1 LLSSYLFQTDDLL
14 TTPWCV
20 DIDIPYITGAHVMI
34 VAVLGEKGG
43 TGKTTLA
50 TNLAGMRAADGRDV
64 LLLDADRQG
73 SASYWTEKRGAAHAE
88 LPAVPSVQKFGEGLM
103 RTVRDMARRY
113 SDLIIDAGAG
123 DSREVES
130 ALRVADLA
138 LIPVQPAGL
147 DVWTL
152 GLIDDR
158 VGEALSINEAL
169 RGYVVLNRTSP
180 NPKDHD
186 ADEARQA
193 IEGCAHLR
201 LAPGVIC
208 DRVAVKRAA
217 PAGVT
222 VIEYIPVDVKAI
234 SEMQQLYALAFP
246 VRR

>member
-1 LLSSYLFQTDDLL
+1 
-14 TTPWCV
+14 
-20 DIDIPYITGAHVMI
+20 MI

-50 TNLAGMRAADGRDV
+50 TNLAGMRATDGRDV
-64 LLLDADRQG
+64 LLIDADRQG
-73 SASYWTEKRGAAHAE
+73 SASYWAEKRSEAHPG
-88 LPAVPSVQKFGEGLM
+88 LPAVQSVQKFGEGLM

-113 SDLIIDAGAG
+113 DDVVIDAGAG

-158 VGEALSINEAL
+158 VGEALSTQEPFQA
-169 RGYVVLNRTSP
+169 YVVLNRVSP
-180 NPKDHD
+180 NPRDPD
-186 ADEARQA
+186 AAEAQQA
-193 IEGCAHLR
+193 IEGCEHLR
-201 LAPGVIC
+201 LAPGLIC

-217 PAGVT
+217 PVGLT
-222 VIEYIPVDVKAI
+222 VLEYKPFDPKAAH
-234 SEMQQLYALAFP
+234 ELQQLYGLIFGH
-246 VRR
+246 RRS

>member
-1 LLSSYLFQTDDLL
+1 
-14 TTPWCV
+14 
-20 DIDIPYITGAHVMI
+20 MI

-64 LLLDADRQG
+64 LLLDADRQA
-73 SASYWTEKRGAAHAE
+73 SASYWAEKRGHQPPPV
-88 LPAVPSVQKFGEGLM
+88 PAVQSVQKFGEGLM

-113 SDLIIDAGAG
+113 DDILIDAGAG

-138 LIPVQPAGL
+138 IVPVQPAGL

-158 VGEALSINEAL
+158 VGEALTVNGAL
-169 RGYVVLNRTSP
+169 RAYVVLNRASP
-180 NPKDHD
+180 NPKDND

-201 LAPGVIC
+201 LAPGIIC

-217 PAGVT
+217 PAGLT
-222 VIEYIPVDVKAI
+222 VLEYKPFDAKAAA
-234 SEMQQLYALAFP
+234 EMQQLYALAFP
-246 VRR
+246 PRR